1 MNWNSYDERLKKL
14 WNLVAYSY
22 SDTISYETSERYT
35 EEAMDLMEKLTL
47 ELQEKRLKED
57 KTIKF

>member
-22 SDTISYETSERYT
+22 NDTIPYETCERCT
-35 EEAMDLMEKLTL
+35 EEAMNLMEKLTL
-47 ELQEKRLKED
+47 ELQEKEK
-57 KTIKF
+57 I